1 MINNRFN
8 VVYHLLGLV
17 KLFNMEIEKER
28 REYIVL
34 DDNTKI
40 IDVDGTEY
48 TATTDL
54 WANIGMFQ
62 SYTFIE
68 RSRKE
73 NLICNK
79 MTVVSIDDYIIKLK
93 VGKHL
98 YHKIPNWE
106 WLGLSYTPFDG
117 YQLSASLE
125 YDWFINININENIFL
140 NEHIKKVD
148 KYKSII

>member
-1 MINNRFN
+1 
-8 VVYHLLGLV
+8 
-17 KLFNMEIEKER
+17 
-28 REYIVL
+28 
-34 DDNTKI
+34 
-40 IDVDGTEY
+40 
-48 TATTDL
+48 
-54 WANIGMFQ
+54 
-62 SYTFIE
+62 
-68 RSRKE
+68 
-73 NLICNK
+73 

-98 YHKIPNWE
+98 YYKIPNWE